1 MSTNYQKSM
10 KPYYYVYRVG
20 YGCPTVKHP
29 DLPTAANES
38 RRLAAQHP
46 GATFEI
52 LQCVGT
58 TRTINPQTFWMDG
71 WSDPAA
77 CMRDD
82 GKGLPTN
89 SESI

>member
-1 MSTNYQKSM
+1 M

-29 DLPTAANES
+29 DLSTAANES

-71 WSDPAA
+71 VIPPHVCATT
-77 CMRDD
+77 
-82 GKGLPTN
+82 GKDFQPTPN
-89 SESI
+89 QYEHVFNG